1 LGDKAARPELRL
13 VSRRGDSSEHG
24 SAVVLGA
31 VAIAILMAVFIGA
44 LNFVLDEYAKGAVR
58 TAVDE
63 AAQAGASAGGS
74 LTACEAE
81 VARVRASLLPGI
93 FGSDVTINCSQV
105 GDEVVVTAAGD
116 LPSLLPPVPRVS
128 VSLVGVSLITEV
140 PAQ

>member
-1 LGDKAARPELRL
+1 M
-13 VSRRGDSSEHG
+13 V
-24 SAVVLGA
+24 
-31 VAIAILMAVFIGA
+31 VFIGA

-63 AAQAGASAGGS
+63 AAQTGASAGGS
-74 LTACEAE
+74 LTACVAEAS
-81 VARVRASLLPGI
+81 RVRASLLPGV

-105 GDEVVVTAAGD
+105 GDEVVVTAIGD

-128 VSLVGVSLITEV
+128 VSMVGVSLITEA